1 MIAAALLLA
10 LIGAGDLTRTALR
23 SVRRQWESTLVLAA
37 VWLVLV
43 LLAVLGLGVNAV
55 VVAAVVVLAAL
66 WTATTAVAVRPPHP
80 AGVIPA
86 VVLLAALVALLLWD
100 RSASTLSGFLVDGH
114 ADAAASVLR
123 DVPLPA
129 VVMSVGATLFLV
141 ESANIIVRAALRP
154 AIAPASDT
162 PPMHAAV
169 APARHWWERRWWERR
184 PEPAPT
190 ASATVADL
198 KGGRLIGP
206 LERLLIVALTLS
218 GAVAIVGGIL
228 AAKGI
233 VRFPEISHDTQGGS
247 KAEYFLVGSLVSWA
261 IAVLAIG
268 AIWIS
273 AQG

>member
-1 MIAAALLLA
+1 MIAVALLLA
-10 LIGAGDLTRTALR
+10 LIGVGDLTRTALR
-23 SVRRQWESTLVLAA
+23 SVRRQWVSTLVLAV

-43 LLAVLGLGVNAV
+43 LLAVLGLGVNAIL
-55 VVAAVVVLAAL
+55 VAAVVVLAAL
-66 WTATTAVAVRPPHP
+66 WTATTAVAVHSPHP
-80 AGVIPA
+80 AGVVPA
-86 VVLLAALVALLLWD
+86 VVLLVTLAALILWD
-100 RSASTLSGFLVDGH
+100 RSAATLSGFLVDGH
-114 ADAAASVLR
+114 ADAATSVLR

-129 VVMSVGATLFLV
+129 VVMGVGAALFLV

-154 AIAPASDT
+154 AVASTVTPPAPAT
-162 PPMHAAV
+162 AAPSV
-169 APARHWWERRWWERR
+169 PWWRRWERRSEA
-184 PEPAPT
+184 APT
-190 ASATVADL
+190 ASAAVADL